1 MEDINEEKL
10 KTSMFFVEATSCE
23 QQYLWAENHEKLEWV
38 QDNMGFWQIV
48 GYINKDNDMPV
59 CVSFSFVTILGKRIC
74 FYDVTSRFSDSK
86 MVENFIEKNYNVKW
100 DSGRR
105 LAMTDAANFHL
116 AIDAVKN
123 N

>member
-1 MEDINEEKL
+1 
-10 KTSMFFVEATSCE
+10 
-23 QQYLWAENHEKLEWV
+23 
-38 QDNMGFWQIV
+38 
-48 GYINKDNDMPV
+48 
-59 CVSFSFVTILGKRIC
+59 
-74 FYDVTSRFSDSK
+74 